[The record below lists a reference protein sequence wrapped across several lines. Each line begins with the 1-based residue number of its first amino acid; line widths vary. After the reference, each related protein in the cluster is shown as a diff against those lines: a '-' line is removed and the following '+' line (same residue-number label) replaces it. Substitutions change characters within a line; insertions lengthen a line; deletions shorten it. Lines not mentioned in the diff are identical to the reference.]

1 MLLTRSPLSPRMQAP
16 LDPVRLACVK
26 HAASV
31 HPEPGSNS
39 PTKTKNKPTKKQQAK
54 KRSNQ
59 KSQTKMVQAR
69 KQSSKN
75 KHQQSKNKTF
85 QNHQHQKT
93 KNRKNQNTQPNS
105 QAPQSIPHKQ
115 NKKTHY
121 REHKQPNHKPTKL
134 AGQDSLRAKNNRRK
148 TCFPPA
154 SSLSNEYKVT
164 APTPTGQTRLA
175 KSKRHHNSSDSQAI
189 LHSRIVKVPR
199 FSGQLSCS
207 NPNRR

>member
-54 KRSNQ
+54 NNPTKKARPKWFKPENNPAKTNTNNQKTKRS
-59 KSQTKMVQAR
+59 KIISIK
-69 KQSSKN
+69 
-75 KHQQSKNKTF
+75 
-85 QNHQHQKT
+85 KT

-134 AGQDSLRAKNNRRK
+134 AGQDSSRAKNNRRK
-148 TCFPPA
+148 TRFPPA

-164 APTPTGQTRLA
+164 APTSTGQTRLG
-175 KSKRHHNSSDSQAI
+175 KSKRHHNSSDF
-189 LHSRIVKVPR
+189 HR
-199 FSGQLSCS
+199 FSHYGVE
-207 NPNRR
+207 RVADF

>member
-1 MLLTRSPLSPRMQAP
+1 
-16 LDPVRLACVK
+16 
-26 HAASV
+26 
-31 HPEPGSNS
+31 
-39 PTKTKNKPTKKQQAK
+39 
-54 KRSNQ
+54 
-59 KSQTKMVQAR
+59 MVQAR

-85 QNHQHQKT
+85 QNHQHQKN
-93 KNRKNQNTQPNS
+93 KKQKNQNTQPNS

-189 LHSRIVKVPR
+189 LHSRTEKVPC